1 MQFPTYF
8 QTRQAPAGVV
18 RNRRVQAYSLA
29 VILGSAALLTACE
42 GESDPTG
49 PGTLGREPA
58 LNEVVTSQPL
68 NASSNDTLV
77 YFSFTTGG
85 LVQRSADW
93 DLALR
98 RYEVRLASPAT
109 GASKTVL
116 GFTLANNQN
125 ATAAEVLAFTRAN
138 TLAAFDALRDAQ
150 IPADAQF
157 ATDSLANSPQSHLV
171 IGAGVPTANAAQFW
185 KVRLANGQFAV
196 MRTARI
202 KFTGFVTDT
211 IYIESRLQTGNT
223 LGNVQTIAVTPG
235 GVPRAISLTNNAV
248 VTPNGC
254 NWDVQFDPGSR
265 SLALTVNTACNVGTY
280 PGTASP
286 TFAAVT
292 SASDAPQYVSF
303 LSLLLGPIP
312 NSILDTKAPFRYDL
326 TGQQR
331 LHPAFNTYFAKVGT
345 RVWKFQLV
353 DYYSNTGVA
362 GYPTVRYARIR

>member
-1 MQFPTYF
+1 MHLSVSFSTPS
-8 QTRQAPAGVV
+8 APVDAV
-18 RNRRVQAYSLA
+18 RARRSMARRLA
-29 VILGSAALLTACE
+29 VTLAGLAVLTACE
-42 GESDPTG
+42 GESDLTG
-49 PGTLGREPA
+49 PGLLTREPA
-58 LNEVVTSQPL
+58 INEVVTTAPL

-77 YFSFTTGG
+77 YFSFATGG
-85 LVQRSADW
+85 LVQRAANW
-93 DLALR
+93 DIALR

-116 GFTLANNQN
+116 GFSLANNQT
-125 ATAAEVLAFTRAN
+125 ATNAEVLAFTRTG
-138 TLAAFDALRDAQ
+138 TLAAFDALREAQ
-150 IPADAQF
+150 LPAESQF

-171 IGAGVPTANAAQFW
+171 IGVGVPTANSAQFW

-223 LGNVQTIAVTPG
+223 LGTVQTIAVAPG
-235 GVPRAISLTNNAV
+235 GVARAISLTGNTV
-248 VTPNGC
+248 VSPNGC
-254 NWDVQFDPGSR
+254 NWDIQFDPGSR
-265 SLALTVNTACNVGTY
+265 SLGLTVNTGCNVGTY

-292 SASDAPQYVSF
+292 SANDAPQYVPF

-312 NSILDTKAPFRYDL
+312 NSILDARAPFRYDL

-331 LHPAFNTYFAKVGT
+331 LHPSFNTYFAKDGT
-345 RVWKFQLV
+345 KVWKFQIV
-353 DYYSNTGVA
+353 DYYSNTGA
-362 GYPTVRYARIR
+362 PGFPTIRYSRVR

>member
-1 MQFPTYF
+1 MQLSTLF
-8 QTRQAPAGVV
+8 QTRQASAGVV
-18 RNRRVQAYSLA
+18 RKRRRQAYSFA
-29 VILGSAALLTACE
+29 VILSSAAILTACE

-93 DLALR
+93 DIALR

-138 TLAAFDALRDAQ
+138 TLTAFDALRDAQ
-150 IPADAQF
+150 IPADSLF
-157 ATDSLANSPQSHLV
+157 STDRLAENPQAHLV
-171 IGAGVPTANAAQFW
+171 LGNIPQPNAAQFW

-196 MRTARI
+196 IRNAAIAFTRTRA
-202 KFTGFVTDT
+202 TDSVVF
-211 IYIESRLQTGNT
+211 ESRLQTGTT
-223 LGNVQTIAVTPG
+223 LGPVQRLVLRPGLAPTTVSLTTNSAVTP
-235 GVPRAISLTNNAV
+235 S
-248 VTPNGC
+248 GC
-254 NWDVQFDPGSR
+254 NWDFRYNPDPTQ
-265 SLALTVNTACNVGTY
+265 LAITVNTACNVGTN
-280 PGTASP
+280 PGGTSP

-292 SASDAPQYVSF
+292 SASDAPQYVPY
-303 LSLLLGPIP
+303 LSSLLGPIP

>member
-1 MQFPTYF
+1 MQLSTHF

-18 RNRRVQAYSLA
+18 RRRRLQAPSLA
-29 VILGSAALLTACE
+29 VLLGALALVTACE

-49 PGTLGREPA
+49 PGTIGREPA
-58 LNEVVTSQPL
+58 INEVVTSAPL

-77 YFSFTTGG
+77 YFSFSTGG
-85 LVQRSADW
+85 LVSRTADW

-98 RYEVRLASPAT
+98 RYEVRLASAAT
-109 GASKTVL
+109 GSPKTVL
-116 GFTLANNQN
+116 GYTFANNQN
-125 ATAAEVLAFTRAN
+125 ATASEVLAFTQAN
-138 TLAAFDALRDAQ
+138 TLAAFDAIRAPQ

-157 ATDSLANSPQSHLV
+157 ATDSLEPNAQAHLV

-223 LGNVQTIAVTPG
+223 LGNVQTLAVAPG
-235 GVPRAISLTNNAV
+235 GTIRSISLTNNTV
-248 VTPNGC
+248 VTPGGC
-254 NWDVQFDPGSR
+254 NWDIQFDPGPR
-265 SLALTVNTACNVGTY
+265 ALALSVNSGCNAGTY

-292 SASDAPQYVSF
+292 SASDAPQYVPF

-331 LHPAFNTYFAKVGT
+331 LHPAFNTYLAKVGT
-345 RVWKFQLV
+345 KVWKFQLV

-362 GYPTVRYARIR
+362 GYPTLRYARIR

>member
-1 MQFPTYF
+1 
-8 QTRQAPAGVV
+8 
-18 RNRRVQAYSLA
+18 
-29 VILGSAALLTACE
+29 
-42 GESDPTG
+42 
-49 PGTLGREPA
+49 
-58 LNEVVTSQPL
+58 
-68 NASSNDTLV
+68 
-77 YFSFTTGG
+77 
-85 LVQRSADW
+85 
-93 DLALR
+93 
-98 RYEVRLASPAT
+98 
-109 GASKTVL
+109 
-116 GFTLANNQN
+116 
-125 ATAAEVLAFTRAN
+125 VLAFTRAN